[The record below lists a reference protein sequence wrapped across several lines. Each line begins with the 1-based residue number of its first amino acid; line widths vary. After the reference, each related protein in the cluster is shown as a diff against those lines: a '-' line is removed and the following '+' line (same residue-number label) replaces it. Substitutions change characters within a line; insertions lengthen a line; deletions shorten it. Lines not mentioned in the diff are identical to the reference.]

1 MNMKKAIIY
10 LRISNDKQSNHSID
24 GQQMMIQSWCERN
37 DVDIVD
43 IFTDEGFSARNFDR
57 PDFKRLNNF
66 IEKHHRTVD
75 HLVVFAFDRFS
86 RDAGEAIVAIKKLQR
101 QYAIKVV
108 SVSEGITFDAD
119 DPGSFFYAGLM
130 LLKGEDEIIR
140 NKVRIN
146 MGIYTAK
153 KRNGRFLG
161 KAPYGYKNAT
171 DASRKPIL
179 VVDQEETNIVQLIYD
194 LFLKDVP
201 ISAIGEEAK
210 KLGFRLK
217 GNGSIQRILRNP
229 VYCGLILVRAYRE
242 NPEELVKGIHTAIIG
257 ENTWYR
263 VQDRFKPQRQNVQV
277 TDNLPLRGALKCH
290 CGEFLTGAASRG
302 AGGSYYFYY
311 KCKKSGHNNISAT
324 KAHEQ
329 FELVMQQLSIPMKI
343 MQKVKKAS
351 LQMFDEKVKHKK
363 QIAGRQ
369 KLELVELD
377 KKLRSLEEKW
387 INNQIEFETYSHW
400 QKSLSN
406 QRRALKTQVDI
417 FGSKSDEISEL
428 FKEQLG
434 KLSELKSIYLQAT
447 TIQKHQLIKL
457 MFDNRLYYK
466 NGTYRTPFICNL
478 LTDNNLNISNLN
490 GLIFEK
496 KGENND
502 VFSLRAPNEI
512 RTHIVGT
519 GNRNSIH

>member
-1 MNMKKAIIY
+1 MKKGIVY

-37 DVDIVD
+37 NVEIADTFI
-43 IFTDEGFSARNFDR
+43 DEGFSARNFDR

-108 SVSEGITFDAD
+108 SVSEGVTFDAD

-140 NKVRIN
+140 NKVRMN

-161 KAPYGYKNAT
+161 KAPYGYKNAP
-171 DASRKPIL
+171 DQSRKPIL
-179 VVDQEETNIVQLIYD
+179 VVDNEETNIVRVIYKP
-194 LFLKDVP
+194 FLGDTP
-201 ISAIGEEAK
+201 ISAIDGEAK

-217 GNGSIQRILRNP
+217 GNGAIQRILKNP
-229 VYCGLILVRAYRE
+229 GYCGLILVRAYRE
-242 NPEELVKGIHTAIIG
+242 HPEELVKGIHTPIID
-257 ENTWYR
+257 ETTWYR
-263 VQDRFKPQRQNVQV
+263 VQDRFRPQRQNVQI
-277 TDNLPLRGALKCH
+277 TDSLPLRGALKCH

-311 KCKKSGHNNISAT
+311 KCKKSGHNNISAD
-324 KAHEQ
+324 KAHQQ
-329 FELVMQQLSIPMKI
+329 FKSIMQQLSIPVKI

-351 LQMFDEKVKHKK
+351 LQMFDAKVKDQK
-363 QIAGRQ
+363 QICIQQ
-369 KLELVELD
+369 KLELAEVD
-377 KKLRSLEEKW
+377 KRLRSLEEKW

-400 QKSLSN
+400 QKSLTS
-406 QRRALKTQVDI
+406 QRRALKAQLDV

-428 FKEQLG
+428 FKDQLS
-434 KLSELKSIYLQAT
+434 KLSELKTIYLQAT

-457 MFDNRLYYK
+457 LFDNRLHYK
-466 NGTYRTPFICNL
+466 DGTYRTPFLINL
-478 LTDNNLNISNLN
+478 LVDNNLNISSLS
-490 GLIFEK
+490 GIILEK

>member
-1 MNMKKAIIY
+1 MV
-10 LRISNDKQSNHSID
+10 
-24 GQQMMIQSWCERN
+24 IQSWCERN
-37 DVDIVD
+37 NVEVIDT
-43 IFTDEGFSARNFDR
+43 FTDEGFSARNFDR
-57 PDFKRLNNF
+57 PDFKRLNRF
-66 IEKHHRTVD
+66 IEKHYRTVD

-171 DASRKPIL
+171 DAGRKPIL
-179 VVDQEETNIVQLIYD
+179 VVDKEETNIVQLIYD
-194 LFLKDVP
+194 LFLRDTP
-201 ISAIGEEAK
+201 ISAIEFEAK
-210 KLGFRLK
+210 KLGFNLK
-217 GNGSIQRILRNP
+217 GNGSVQRILKNP
-229 VYCGLILVRAYRE
+229 IYRGLILVRAYRE
-242 NPEELVKGIHTAIIG
+242 FPEELVKGIHTPIID
-257 ENTWYR
+257 ETTWLR
-263 VQDRFKPQRQNVQV
+263 VQERFKPKRQNVQI
-277 TDNLPLRGALKCH
+277 TDNLPLRGVLKCH
-290 CGEFLTGAASRG
+290 CGQFLTGAASRG

-311 KCKKSGHNNISAT
+311 KCKKSGHNNIPAT

-329 FELVMQQLSIPMKI
+329 FEEIMQQLSLSVKI
-343 MQKVKKAS
+343 AQKVKKAS
-351 LQMFDEKVKHKK
+351 QQMFDEKVKDKK
-363 QIAGRQ
+363 KMANQQ
-369 KLELVELD
+369 KLELEEID

-400 QKSLSN
+400 QKSLSS
-406 QRRALKTQVDI
+406 QRRALKMKIDT
-417 FGSKSDEISEL
+417 FGHRSSEISDLFQQEL
-428 FKEQLG
+428 NKF
-434 KLSELKSIYLQAT
+434 SELKSIYLKAT
-447 TIQKHQLIKL
+447 TIQKHHLIKL
-457 MFDNRLYYK
+457 VFDNRLYYK
-466 NGTYRTPFICNL
+466 DGTYRTPFLTDL
-478 LTDNNLNISNLN
+478 LIDNNLNINKLT
-490 GLIFEK
+490 GIIFEK